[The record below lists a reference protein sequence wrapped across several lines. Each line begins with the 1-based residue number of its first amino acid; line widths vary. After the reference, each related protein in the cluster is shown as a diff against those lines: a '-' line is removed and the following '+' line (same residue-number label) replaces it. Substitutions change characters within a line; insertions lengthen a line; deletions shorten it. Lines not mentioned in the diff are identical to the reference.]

1 MSPAVSGLIPG
12 MVAAVRKSRFAKP
25 VATNT
30 MDIILGIRVADS
42 TIIATSKAATRGIS
56 VLKANDDKTRVLNTH
71 NLIAFTGEAGD
82 TVHFA
87 EYVQAN
93 IQLHTM
99 REGHELSPTACTNFI
114 RLELATSIR
123 LRKPYQVN
131 CLVAGFD
138 TKTSKPS
145 LTWID
150 YLGTKTELPYGAHGY
165 AAFYCTSLLD
175 KHYKEGLTVE
185 EGLKLMDMC
194 LKELELRM
202 PIDFKGVYLK
212 VVDKDGVK
220 AIGGEDPLDL
230 PPAEASLAPAVQA
243 SA

>member
-1 MSPAVSGLIPG
+1 
-12 MVAAVRKSRFAKP
+12 
-25 VATNT
+25 
-30 MDIILGIRVADS
+30 MDIILGIKVADS

-56 VLKANDDKTRVLNTH
+56 ILKDNDDKTRVLNSH

-82 TVHFA
+82 TVQFA
-87 EYVQAN
+87 EYIQAN
-93 IQLHTM
+93 IQLYTM
-99 REGHELSPTACTNFI
+99 REGHELSPKATTNFI
-114 RLELATSIR
+114 RSELANSLR

-138 TKTSKPS
+138 TKTLQPS

-150 YLGTKTELPYGAHGY
+150 YLGTKTNLPYGAHGY
-165 AAFYCTSLLD
+165 AGFYCTSLLD
-175 KHYKEGLTVE
+175 KHYREGLTLD
-185 EGLKLMDMC
+185 EGLNLMQMC

-202 PIDFKGVYLK
+202 PIDFKGVYIK

-220 AIGGEDPLDL
+220 AVGGENPNDL

-243 SA
+243 AA